1 MDIAPV
7 LSKRA
12 LVNYLAK
19 YVAKCESKSLN
30 FHNIVSDLCDKGD
43 VSIKSIIQ
51 KLYIKVDTYEH
62 RGKSILQ
69 KYAERLPNYDMKSLW
84 WMAKN
89 FSFSNKKLRINNPAI
104 VVVCPKFTLKMLSD
118 SKSQSN
124 NELYYGFKVILHVP
138 WRDLSQFK
146 ITDNISWHDLYL
158 EHQQEIDADD
168 YEAISIPAEEEITSD
183 DDNEFLDPSY
193 DVTTEYYMVSSA
205 MLPDQNTQ
213 RTSLG
218 SRHIDVSYNWAAA
231 SDEYSQYGSWQELA
245 SFISEQKKHFQSEE
259 NIPPYPNVE
268 FNEEQA
274 SVLALVDSQI
284 DMIKSTCGSVSNI
297 GKSVIVQGSA
307 GTGKSLLI
315 RALTNRVMTEF
326 GQKSIMLLAPTGVA
340 AVNISGSTIHSKL
353 HISSIN
359 DFSDLEKEEFCN
371 DFRDTKFIVID
382 EYSMIGCGMMGMIDK
397 RLKQAT
403 GNYGEPFGGLFIYFF
418 DTPLYATKKITDVL
432 KQHGKMVWDNIE
444 LSIFLKQVH
453 RQSDLVFTALLSRLS
468 KGMITHED
476 YEILKERFTIIEL
489 HPENNEPVPVAAINA
504 DHNSDVARNGTSD
517 QAGGLVPSLLLA
529 PSCRIMLRTNLWTEQ
544 GLVNGAMGHL
554 VDIVYDQSIN
564 PDAALPKV
572 LMCVFDDYNGPFL
585 GNDSSL
591 KLVPIP
597 IITRSWKVNGASC
610 SRSQFPVQVAFA
622 VTIHKWQGLT
632 LSKVKINIGEGKE
645 MCPGLSFVAISRTK
659 ALTSLLLEPFS
670 SRRLLNINNSKV
682 LKAKLDFEQELKNKQ
697 LMLSIM
703 FHMSSPSKPVGA
715 KLRNAKTMIRGQDYK
730 IDMIYQEISK
740 FPDSVTGEFAL
751 KTIAVFKDLE
761 TFLFYVYLCKDY
773 DNKDPESEYIVSIN
787 NDIQNGKDVRVVYYG
802 SIGSYNVTKLLLDGE
817 AVNQSTLAGVSA
829 KESNRPA
836 PSAPAPGP
844 SSPSV

>member
-1 MDIAPV
+1 
-7 LSKRA
+7 
-12 LVNYLAK
+12 
-19 YVAKCESKSLN
+19 
-30 FHNIVSDLCDKGD
+30 
-43 VSIKSIIQ
+43 
-51 KLYIKVDTYEH
+51 
-62 RGKSILQ
+62 
-69 KYAERLPNYDMKSLW
+69 
-84 WMAKN
+84 
-89 FSFSNKKLRINNPAI
+89 
-104 VVVCPKFTLKMLSD
+104 MLSD

-307 GTGKSLLI
+307 GSTGKSLLI

-468 KGMITHED
+468 KDLLSLSCE
-476 YEILKERFTIIEL
+476 ERESYKTALRLYPTKIEVEQANL
-489 HPENNEPVPVAAINA
+489 NYLSCLRHPENNEPVPVAAINA

-697 LMLSIM
+697 LSESHKSLIAT
-703 FHMSSPSKPVGA
+703 PLPC
-715 KLRNAKTMIRGQDYK
+715 LPC
-730 IDMIYQEISK
+730 
-740 FPDSVTGEFAL
+740 FPYPKYPIWA
-751 KTIAVFKDLE
+751 
-761 TFLFYVYLCKDY
+761 
-773 DNKDPESEYIVSIN
+773 
-787 NDIQNGKDVRVVYYG
+787 
-802 SIGSYNVTKLLLDGE
+802 
-817 AVNQSTLAGVSA
+817 
-829 KESNRPA
+829 
-836 PSAPAPGP
+836 
-844 SSPSV
+844 